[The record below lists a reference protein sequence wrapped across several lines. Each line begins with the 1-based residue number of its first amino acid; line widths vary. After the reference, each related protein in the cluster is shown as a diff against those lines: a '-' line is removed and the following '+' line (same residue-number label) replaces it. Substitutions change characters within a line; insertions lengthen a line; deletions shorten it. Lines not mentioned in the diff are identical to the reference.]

1 MPGSRSRLHS
11 ILLLGV
17 FSLAAS
23 TVLESLLLAGFPGD
37 LLQGF
42 LDGLAVATIF
52 GHLVARRAGRL
63 RQS

>member
-1 MPGSRSRLHS
+1 MPGSRSRLHP
-11 ILLLGV
+11 ILLVCV

-23 TVLESLLLAGFPGD
+23 TLLEWLLLPGFPGD

-52 GHLVARRAGRL
+52 GHLVACRAGRL
-63 RQS
+63 RRL